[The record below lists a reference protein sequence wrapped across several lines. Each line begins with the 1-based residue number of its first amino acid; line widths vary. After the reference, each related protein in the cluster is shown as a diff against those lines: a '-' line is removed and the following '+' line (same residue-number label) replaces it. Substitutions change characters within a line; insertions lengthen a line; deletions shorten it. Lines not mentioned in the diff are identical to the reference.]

1 MKKNRL
7 EKIMEVVSTREV
19 GTQDELITYLKEAGY
34 DVTQATVSRDI
45 RELKLAKVMTG
56 QGSYRYVLPREEVAE
71 SKLHISNA
79 LAETIVR
86 VECANNLVVLH
97 TYPGMAQAVA
107 LEVDNLRHGNILG
120 CVAGDDTILIVSS
133 DNDSAALISEQIR
146 ELIRGRA
153 RGCREEAD

>member
-45 RELKLAKVMTG
+45 RELKLAKIMTG

-107 LEVDNLRHGNILG
+107 LEVDNLRHGKILD

-153 RGCREEAD
+153 RGRREEAD

>member
-153 RGCREEAD
+153 RGRREEAD